1 MSTSLRRLRE
11 WPTFGVELELMLLDP
26 EDGHLVSVASSLLRR
41 LRARPGHERIKAE
54 ITESMI
60 ELNSDVHRSSTEL
73 EADLLGLARTVR
85 RECSRLNVSLCG
97 GGSHPFRD
105 WPMRKITQHERFN
118 RVYET
123 YGYLAKQFTVF
134 GQHVHIGVADHDE
147 AIYLT
152 HALGALVPHFVALS
166 AASPFQRG
174 VDTAFQS
181 ARVNVV
187 SAFPLSGHMPPVVD
201 WAGFLRYF
209 ERMRGTGLV
218 ESMKD
223 FYWDI
228 RPKPEFGTV
237 EVRVID
243 TPLSVQHAV
252 DLAVFARA
260 CARWLSRERPPL
272 DLQRLYEVYP
282 VNRFRAARFGYDA
295 EIRDVFANESVELR
309 RDLLRWLELCLSQ
322 PLPPAD
328 KPRLRRLMRRVR
340 GAQSD
345 ANWMR
350 AQRGRGASFAT
361 VMRRQARLLLKRSN

>member
-1 MSTSLRRLRE
+1 LQQEARTMSTSLRRVRE

-26 EDGHLVSVASSLLRR
+26 ADGHLVSVASSLLQR
-41 LRARPGHERIKAE
+41 LRAWPGHERVKAE

-73 EADLLGLARTVR
+73 EADLHGLTRTVR

-134 GQHVHIGVADHDE
+134 GQHVHISVANQDE
-147 AIYLT
+147 ATYLT

-201 WAGFLRYF
+201 WEGFLRYF
-209 ERMRGTGLV
+209 ERMRSTGLV

-243 TPLSVQHAV
+243 TPLSVEHAV

-260 CARWLSRERPPL
+260 CAR
-272 DLQRLYEVYP
+272 
-282 VNRFRAARFGYDA
+282 RAALQG
-295 EIRDVFANESVELR
+295 
-309 RDLLRWLELCLSQ
+309 
-322 PLPPAD
+322 
-328 KPRLRRLMRRVR
+328 
-340 GAQSD
+340 
-345 ANWMR
+345 
-350 AQRGRGASFAT
+350 
-361 VMRRQARLLLKRSN
+361 

>member
-1 MSTSLRRLRE
+1 MRASPRRSPV
-11 WPTFGVELELMLLDP
+11 WPTFGVELELMLIAPD
-26 EDGHLVSVASSLLRR
+26 DGHLVSVASSVLRR
-41 LRARPGHERIKAE
+41 LGSRSDHERVKAE

-60 ELNSDVHRSSTEL
+60 ELNSAVHSSSTQL
-73 EADLLGLARTVR
+73 EADLLTLARAVR
-85 RECSRLNVSLCG
+85 RECTRLNVSLCG

-105 WPMRKITQHERFN
+105 WPLRKITQSERFN

-134 GQHVHIGVADHDE
+134 GQHVHIGVADDDE
-147 AIYLT
+147 AVYLT

-209 ERMRGTGLV
+209 ERMRSTGLV

-237 EVRVID
+237 EVRVFD
-243 TPLSVQHAV
+243 TPLSIEHAV

-260 CARWLSRERPPL
+260 CATWLSRERPPL
-272 DLQRLYEVYP
+272 DVQRLYEVYP

-295 EIRDVFANESVELR
+295 EILDVFTNNTVELR
-309 RDLLRWLELCLSQ
+309 RDLLHWLERCLQ
-322 PLPPAD
+322 QQPPAAD
-328 KPRLRRLMRRVR
+328 RPRLRRLARRVR
-340 GAQSD
+340 ASLSD
-345 ANWMR
+345 AEWLR
-350 AQRGRGASFAT
+350 AQRRCGASFAA
-361 VMRRQARLLLKRSN
+361 VMARQAKLLLKRQG